1 MEIDY
6 EKFGKIIADSI
17 DKGIGGWAN
26 SVKESLEKIA
36 FASDNRLLMDACGSP
51 LTPALKIK
59 TDIDSQAIVN
69 AIRELNATEKN
80 SKVRWSTTDIKNS
93 IMDIMS
99 MLESDL
105 HGIAKENNGMVD
117 FNDVDIVFNRM
128 ATMGVD
134 KYLSEK
140 FGR

>member
-36 FASDNRLLMDACGSP
+36 LVSDNRLLMDACGSP

-59 TDIDSQAIVN
+59 TDFDLQVIADAIKG
-69 AIRELNATEKN
+69 LTATKKTN
-80 SKVRWSTTDIKNS
+80 KYFPSKTEIKNS

-105 HGIAKENNGMVD
+105 HGIAKENNGIVD
-117 FNDVDIVFNRM
+117 FNDIDIVFNRM
-128 ATMGVD
+128 VVMGVD